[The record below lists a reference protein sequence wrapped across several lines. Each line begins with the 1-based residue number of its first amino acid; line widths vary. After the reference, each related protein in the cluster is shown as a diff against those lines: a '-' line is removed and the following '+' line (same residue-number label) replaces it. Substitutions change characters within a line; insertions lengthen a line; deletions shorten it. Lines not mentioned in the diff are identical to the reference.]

1 MRLQAHC
8 AKEGYEIYPVSA
20 ATGEGLQQVMQRA
33 WQLLQAYREEPEVVD
48 EVKVYEAKEEIL
60 FTISRAD
67 DGAFVVSGKD
77 IERLVAMTNFDN
89 EDGLRRFQRIWR
101 NLEIE
106 EALQEKGIQEGDTVR
121 IRDMEFEYR
130 QHG

>member
-1 MRLQAHC
+1 MRR
-8 AKEGYEIYPVSA
+8 EGYEIYPVSA
-20 ATGEGLQQVMQRA
+20 ATGEGLQQVMQRV
-33 WQLLQAYREEPEVVD
+33 WQLLKDYREEPVVVD
-48 EVKVYEAKEEIL
+48 EIKVYEAKEEIL
-60 FTISRAD
+60 FTVTRDD

-106 EALQEKGIQEGDTVR
+106 EALKEKGNSR
-121 IRDMEFEYR
+121 RRYSAYS
-130 QHG
+130 